1 MLKKNIL
8 FFIILL
14 FVDIFSVFPESL
26 PEYLNGTAYNYM
38 NMENNLNKQNSDKF
52 QIKSKIKEFLDET
65 NEIFESKIKQMN
77 SIINSIKVEHSLLLS
92 KSKLKNFI
100 LYNNSFKLLRTK

>member
-38 NMENNLNKQNSDKF
+38 NM
-52 QIKSKIKEFLDET
+52 
-65 NEIFESKIKQMN
+65 
-77 SIINSIKVEHSLLLS
+77 
-92 KSKLKNFI
+92 
-100 LYNNSFKLLRTK
+100 

>member
-1 MLKKNIL
+1 
-8 FFIILL
+8 
-14 FVDIFSVFPESL
+14 
-26 PEYLNGTAYNYM
+26 M

-65 NEIFESKIKQMN
+65 NEIFESKVKQMN
-77 SIINSIKVEHSLLLS
+77 SIINSIKVEHSRLLS